1 MSKKV
6 IVKQQS
12 SQSPRTAVTFRSP
25 IDFPTACIPVVLSYL
40 FAYSHNLIH
49 SYISSHPILPYRP
62 QAPKNP
68 TSNQARPAFP
78 APQTR
83 HPPVFT
89 NSLRRLPARY
99 RMSRRST
106 NPTRPATGLRGFPAT
121 KGAALAM
128 RCTTCTATS
137 SGHIP
142 AETSVR
148 LEQIYAPNP
157 PTQMPCGCVTPPQ
170 IKRQPTNSN
179 PLGGMGM
186 PSPRDAATTTQWG
199 PAFKPARRPA
209 PAAQGVDPRG
219 IWTGW
224 TRQKSADAAPDR
236 AGRMADHAGRRP
248 DPASCWRLGSQSP
261 LPYFITYFLKR
272 LVGFFVLPSGCRSSL
287 PVMCLSFLGLQST
300 RPARHSSCQAC
311 RVSRRQASSRTP
323 SSCIRLAV
331 HLVLKAFQGCR
342 LAVHLFLKAFPGF
355 RVGLH
360 GFRK

>member
-106 NPTRPATGLRGFPAT
+106 NPTRPATGLHGFPAT

-148 LEQIYAPNP
+148 LEQIKLQSNSLKSPEPASHLRKFTRPTGLLKSPAPARGAWAWRRLA
-157 PTQMPCGCVTPPQ
+157 TAAST
-170 IKRQPTNSN
+170 
-179 PLGGMGM
+179 
-186 PSPRDAATTTQWG
+186 ATTTLRRCDASTPEG
-199 PAFKPARRPA
+199 PEPACVIGLSGLKA
-209 PAAQGVDPRG
+209 
-219 IWTGW
+219 
-224 TRQKSADAAPDR
+224 
-236 AGRMADHAGRRP
+236 
-248 DPASCWRLGSQSP
+248 RLQ
-261 LPYFITYFLKR
+261 
-272 LVGFFVLPSGCRSSL
+272 SSL
-287 PVMCLSFLGLQST
+287 
-300 RPARHSSCQAC
+300 
-311 RVSRRQASSRTP
+311 
-323 SSCIRLAV
+323 
-331 HLVLKAFQGCR
+331 KA
-342 LAVHLFLKAFPGF
+342 
-355 RVGLH
+355 
-360 GFRK
+360 